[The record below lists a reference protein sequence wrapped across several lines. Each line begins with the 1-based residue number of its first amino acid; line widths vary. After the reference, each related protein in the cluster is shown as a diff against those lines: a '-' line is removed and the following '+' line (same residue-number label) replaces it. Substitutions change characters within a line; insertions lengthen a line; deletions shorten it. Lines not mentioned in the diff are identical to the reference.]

1 MDERSEAEIARIAKL
16 NDEFRTT
23 TPQVTLTIGVAAID
37 GLHGLLGRVRRY
49 DTFSED
55 NDPYG
60 EHDFGVIE
68 WHGQTVY
75 WKVDYYDP
83 TLDHWQDPL
92 SPECHRVLTVLLAD
106 EW

>member
-1 MDERSEAEIARIAKL
+1 MDEEVTAAEIARL

-23 TPQVTLTIGVAAID
+23 THEVTLTRGVADIEY
-37 GLHGLLGRVRRY
+37 LPGLLGQVRRY
-49 DTFSED
+49 DNFTED
-55 NDPYG
+55 SDPDG
-60 EHDFGVIE
+60 EHCFGVIE